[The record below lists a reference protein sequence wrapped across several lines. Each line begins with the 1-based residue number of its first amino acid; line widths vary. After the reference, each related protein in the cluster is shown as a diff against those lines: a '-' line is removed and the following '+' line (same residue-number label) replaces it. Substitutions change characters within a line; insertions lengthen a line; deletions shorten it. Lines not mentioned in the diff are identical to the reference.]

1 MSDFIRHDKES
12 APEASREL
20 LSNIEQGFG
29 FIPELFH
36 YMAEA
41 PVTIKAYTQL
51 DELLKESS
59 LSDQQVQLA
68 LLTASTT
75 NDCEFCKV
83 AHHAMA
89 RQAGVGAD
97 TIKAIKS
104 GDDPEE
110 PKDRALVQLVRSMV
124 QERGFVPEQVQKA
137 FLDAGFEQQQILE
150 LVLAVSLKTLSNYT
164 NHLTHPEPNPELKAM
179 TE

>member
-1 MSDFIRHDKES
+1 MSDFTRHDKNS
-12 APEASREL
+12 APQASQEL
-20 LSNIEQGFG
+20 LTGIEQGYG
-29 FIPELFH
+29 FIPDLFH

-41 PVTIKAYTQL
+41 PVTIKAYMQL

-68 LLTASTT
+68 LLTASST

-89 RQAGVGAD
+89 RQAGVDAD
-97 TIKAIKS
+97 TIKAIKA
-104 GDDPEE
+104 GDDPEDS
-110 PKDRALVQLVRSMV
+110 KNRALVQLVRSMV
-124 QERGFVPEQVQKA
+124 QERGWVPESVQKA
-137 FLDAGFEQQQILE
+137 FLEAGFERQQILE